1 MHNEDLEH
9 PNDDFDSVSNGNGLD
24 NDLIGNELEHENA
37 KVSQLENKED
47 ITENEPNDSLVEDK
61 NSKYSDNKRFEN
73 ISNEID
79 KRNKRRFSFKIN
91 SKGTRDYQYL
101 INEDNILIMI

>member
-47 ITENEPNDSLVEDK
+47 ITENEPNDSLIEDK
-61 NSKYSDNKRFEN
+61 
-73 ISNEID
+73 
-79 KRNKRRFSFKIN
+79 
-91 SKGTRDYQYL
+91 TL
-101 INEDNILIMI
+101 NILIINDLKTFQMKLIKK

>member
-37 KVSQLENKED
+37 KVSQLETK
-47 ITENEPNDSLVEDK
+47 
-61 NSKYSDNKRFEN
+61 
-73 ISNEID
+73 
-79 KRNKRRFSFKIN
+79 KILLKMN
-91 SKGTRDYQYL
+91 Q
-101 INEDNILIMI
+101 MIV